1 MSFNCSTSLSTLSI
15 VSIFNHFCK
24 CVVILT
30 CIFLL
35 VIFIEHLFTC
45 HSCIFICLRFEVSIQ
60 IFFSFLK
67 WVICILLSFK
77 SSLNILDKSLLWH
90 VCFINIFCQ
99 TITCL
104 FTLLIAS
111 FKDKNMLI
119 LMKSNFI
126 KNFYGQCLCV

>member
-15 VSIFNHFCK
+15 VSIFNHFCN

-35 VIFIEHLFTC
+35 VNFIEHLFTC
-45 HSCIFICLRFEVSIQ
+45 HSCIFICLHFEVSIQ
-60 IFFSFLK
+60 IFFSLLK
-67 WVICILLSFK
+67 WVIYILLSFK
-77 SSLNILDKSLLWH
+77 SSLNILYKSLLWH

-104 FTLLIAS
+104 FTLLMAS
-111 FKDKNMLI
+111 FKDQNMLI

-126 KNFYGQCLCV
+126 KIFYGQCLCV